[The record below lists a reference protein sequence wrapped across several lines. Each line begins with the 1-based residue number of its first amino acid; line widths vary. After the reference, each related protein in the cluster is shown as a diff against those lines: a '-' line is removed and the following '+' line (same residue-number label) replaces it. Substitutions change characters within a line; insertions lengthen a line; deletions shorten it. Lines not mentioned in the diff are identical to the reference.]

1 MNIQTIDLKYI
12 FVFLLA
18 GSFFLVSCNNSE
30 RESNFL
36 FDMGT
41 ERFSPAKRYTRITTG
56 VSYDSA
62 KGYGW
67 LHAPS
72 AAFDTLNEKLRD
84 RSLCSGVLGKDS
96 LVYRID
102 VPNGDY
108 YLTLSLGNKDSI
120 PMKML
125 VAVNDQLLPDT
136 VIAPWYRLAYKS
148 VRQKISVNKN
158 KAIIRVKGVGTGVGL
173 YAVELRP
180 AEGGQSIYFNDG
192 LGEDTAAVKAL
203 QADLLKQLKT
213 DTANT
218 ALLNQLDIVGKY
230 LLACY
235 YFDGG
240 GWSWAA
246 KETGFSLIYR
256 MYAAAD
262 LLEQVI
268 ADTEDP
274 LYDRAR
280 YLLAKIYYWLDQED
294 NNAEHE
300 KKARAYFTSLH
311 DAYPKDEIISMYLG
325 QKIKDEAFLA
335 TTQQGAPHW
344 AVYQHE
350 ATNRMLKIIH
360 WWVTAKQAANGELGG
375 KYGDDVEIL
384 RWWLPAVLGVDDSLA
399 KIGYNRLADG
409 VWNSGILER
418 GFARRVDDVEHS
430 AELFRDTHPGM
441 FLINYGDPEYIE
453 RCLISMQNFRD
464 VWTGIT
470 PSGHRHFRSYYLSA
484 TEVVPQFP
492 YGVDVAMN
500 ARALLPGLWA
510 AWYNENPSIV
520 QLFEQWSKAWI
531 ADAARTGNGKP
542 AGVLPSAVAFSGD
555 RIGGDSPHWYDPQLT
570 YDYYNWDHLG
580 HVNELQYHL
589 MGMYAITKNAFYLS
603 TVNFYNHLIT
613 KARQEKVSANAAP
626 GSIEWVKQQLLTGG
640 ADHDPVQNPMGKVF
654 AMAKQLTRNDQYD
667 SLVKEYGQPYN
678 QYSITHDNSVIENG
692 LERILET
699 LRYNFPLLTSE
710 VKFTDR
716 VYIPGINLLSGMYT
730 GHFGAGYEY
739 PALIASWKN
748 TGKDVAVFVKGGD
761 DKTVRASLYN
771 FGSAKKI
778 KMRTWQLQPGL
789 YKVHM
794 GIDRNDDGA
803 ADDNLSD
810 TTIELNERVNDIP
823 LQLPEGKLVAIFVEQ
838 VEAYPADKQPR
849 PDLALAARDISLTG
863 NTKEEVQVQAI
874 IHNTGNATAHS
885 YKVLLSVDGQVKDS
899 INMTSLEAPNDLK
912 PRSKQVIFR
921 LKSLQGMHTIEVSVS
936 CSQPEIT
943 TMNNR
948 ALVKTQV
955 VDEKIVVSF

>member
-1 MNIQTIDLKYI
+1 LKYI
-12 FVFLLA
+12 FFFLLT
-18 GSFFLVSCNNSE
+18 GSFFLVSCSNSKQGN
-30 RESNFL
+30 NFL
-36 FDMGT
+36 YDMGT
-41 ERFSPAKRYTRITTG
+41 ERFQAEKGYIRITPAMT
-56 VSYDSA
+56 YDSV

-72 AAFDTLNEKLRD
+72 SAFDTLNEKLHN

-96 LVYRID
+96 LVYRAD
-102 VPNGDY
+102 LPNGDY
-108 YLTLSLGNKDSI
+108 YLTLSMGNKDSI

-125 VAVNDQLLPDT
+125 VTVNDQVLTDT
-136 VIAPWYRLAYKS
+136 IIAPWYRLAYKT
-148 VRQKISVNKN
+148 VRQKISVNEN
-158 KAIIRVKGVGTGVGL
+158 KAIIQVKGLGTGVGL

-180 AEGGQSIYFNDG
+180 AEGGQSIYFSDG
-192 LGEDTAAVKAL
+192 LNEDTATVKAL
-203 QADLLKQLKT
+203 RADLLKQLKN

-218 ALLNQLDIVGKY
+218 ALLNQLDITGKY

-280 YLLAKIYYWLDQED
+280 YLLARIYYWLDQED
-294 NNAEHE
+294 NNAAHE

-311 DAYPKDEIISMYLG
+311 DAYPKDEIIRMYLG
-325 QKIKDEAFLA
+325 EKIKEEATPE
-335 TTQQGAPHW
+335 TTRHDAPRW

-350 ATNRMLKIIH
+350 ATHRMLKIIH
-360 WWVTAKQAANGELGG
+360 WWVTMKQTANGELGG

-399 KIGYNRLADG
+399 RVGYNRLADG

-453 RCLISMQNFRD
+453 RCMISMQNFRD

-470 PSGHRHFRSYYLSA
+470 PLGHRHFRSYYLSA

-531 ADAARTGNGKP
+531 ADAARADNGKP
-542 AGVLPSAVAFSGD
+542 AGVLPSAVAFAGD
-555 RIGGDSPHWYDPQLT
+555 RIGGDSPHWYDPALT

-603 TVNFYNHLIT
+603 TVNFYNNLIT
-613 KARQEKVSANAAP
+613 KAREEKESAPAAP
-626 GSIEWVKQQLLTGG
+626 GSIEWIKQQLLTGG
-640 ADHDPVQNPMGKVF
+640 ADHDPGQNPMGKVF
-654 AMAKQLTRNDQYD
+654 AMAKQLTRNNQYD

-678 QYSITHDNSVIENG
+678 QYSITQSNTVIENG
-692 LERILET
+692 LESILET

-739 PALIASWKN
+739 PALIVSWKN
-748 TGKDVAVFVKGGD
+748 TGKDVAIFVKGGD

-771 FGSAKKI
+771 FSNEKKI
-778 KMRTWQLQPGL
+778 EMRTWQLQPGL
-789 YKVHM
+789 YKVHV
-794 GIDRNDDGA
+794 GIDRNDDGL
-803 ADDNLSD
+803 ADENLSD
-810 TTIELNERVNDIP
+810 TTIELKERVNDIP
-823 LQLPEGKLVAIFVEQ
+823 LHLPAGKLITVSVEQ
-838 VEAYPADKQPR
+838 LKAYQTVKAPK
-849 PDLALAARDISLTG
+849 PDLALAARDISLNG
-863 NTKEEVQVQAI
+863 NTNEEVEIQAV
-874 IHNTGNATAHS
+874 IHNTGNATAHNS
-885 YKVLLSVDGQVKDS
+885 KVLLSVDGLAKDS
-899 INMTSLEAPNDLK
+899 VIITLLEAPNDLK
-912 PRSKQVIFR
+912 PRSKQVIFK
-921 LKSLQGMHTIEVSVS
+921 LKPLQGMHTLSVSVL
-936 CSQPEIT
+936 CNQPEVT
-943 TMNNR
+943 TMNNI
-948 ALVKTQV
+948 AYVKTQV
-955 VDEKIVVSF
+955 VDGKIAVSF